1 MPEKAQKSP
10 VKPRKAL
17 KKAFISP
24 NVFRARIF
32 KVGGVR
38 KISHL
43 RAFPSQA
50 YARFLNSGKKKERA
64 LLTRAFNE
72 QCFGVQ
78 IATKQMDEGITA
90 AQV

>member
-1 MPEKAQKSP
+1 
-10 VKPRKAL
+10 
-17 KKAFISP
+17 
-24 NVFRARIF
+24 
-32 KVGGVR
+32 
-38 KISHL
+38 L

-50 YARFLNSGKKKERA
+50 YARYLNKGSKKEKA

-78 IATKQMDEGITA
+78 IATKQIEEGIKA